1 MPNYKFVTVTKNEQ
15 KYAIF
20 INGLAY
26 NQEVLFKGKKK
37 EKIRT
42 VLSKLLKVNES
53 DIQIVEHLT
62 GNTIGFISHF
72 SKLSKEMGICLIVA
86 FSDFKLDIYN
96 KFVSEKKKKLNLL
109 SLKKLFEHIYIG
121 INTDAHKEIDDFLNE
136 DGKYSDTIKKLIE
149 VKPKKT
155 IYRIKIPDEEVGE
168 DNTWTQ
174 DESIPVFKTEKGKVW
189 YRNPTDEEI
198 KEKKKKDTKSR
209 YDYKKENNRVYKIDK
224 TPKGIDDDTD
234 KLTTAIFKEI
244 DSVIID
250 KDYEEQSKEKAK
262 EYKPTVVKETKKN
275 KKNKSTKVIN
285 NIDIEAASS
294 DEDSDIEDTAPAK
307 PPTKNKEKAPKKK
320 KASSSKSTKKGKK
333 NTKKTTP
340 PKESVEVDNL
350 SEISESDSD
359 EELKETPI
367 KDKKD
372 KVKALKKKV
381 TGGKKDK
388 VPPVE
393 LDNESDTESD
403 EE

>member
-53 DIQIVEHLT
+53 DIHIVEHLT

-72 SKLSKEMGICLIVA
+72 SKLSKEMDICLIIA
-86 FSDFKLDIYN
+86 FSNFKLDTYN
-96 KFVSEKKKKLNLL
+96 KLISEKKKKLNLL

-121 INTDAHKEIDDFLNE
+121 INTDTHKEIDNFLNE
-136 DGKYSDTIKKLIE
+136 DGKYSEIIKKITE

-155 IYRIKIPDEEVGE
+155 IYRIKIPDEEVG
-168 DNTWTQ
+168 DNDTWTQ

-198 KEKKKKDTKSR
+198 KEKKKKDAKSR
-209 YDYKKENNRVYKIDK
+209 YDYKKENDRVYKIDK
-224 TPKGIDDDTD
+224 TPKGIEDDTD
-234 KLTTAIFKEI
+234 KLATAIFKEI
-244 DSVIID
+244 DNKIIN
-250 KDYEEQSKEKAK
+250 KEYEEQSKEKAK
-262 EYKPTVVKETKKN
+262 EYKPTVVRGTKKN
-275 KKNKSTKVIN
+275 KKNKTTKVMN
-285 NIDIEAASS
+285 NIDIEAESS
-294 DEDSDIEDTAPAK
+294 DEDSDIDDTPHTK
-307 PPTKNKEKAPKKK
+307 PPAKK
-320 KASSSKSTKKGKK
+320 KASSSKSAKKGKK
-333 NTKKTTP
+333 TKKAVP
-340 PKESVEVDNL
+340 PKESVDVDEL
-350 SEISESDSD
+350 SESESDD
-359 EELKETPI
+359 GEELNETPI
-367 KDKKD
+367 NDKKA

-381 TGGKKDK
+381 TNAKKTK
-388 VPPVE
+388 APPVE
-393 LDNESDTESD
+393 LNSESDTESD